1 MFILSRPRS
10 VVSSLA
16 ALLLLPLTA
25 GAQSVGLSGTR
36 VSTSGTD
43 SRLSAVPVTAPVA
56 IAPVASSEGPASG
69 TPTAQ
74 FDVDPL
80 PTSTSAQIS
89 AQDPTQTGSPAT
101 AESGP
106 TSASATAGI
115 HSASAHRL
123 SRQGDGRPSRQ
134 QPRRL
139 RDGRC
144 AHDRGRR
151 RVHRRADHRWWRGH
165 GNRRR
170 RSGRR
175 SLRPILVS
183 PLIAKT

>member
-1 MFILSRPRS
+1 MSMFILSRPRS

-25 GAQSVGLSGTR
+25 GAQSVGLSGIR
-36 VSTSGTD
+36 VSTSATD

-56 IAPVASSEGPASG
+56 IAPAAASDAPASG

-74 FDVDPL
+74 FDVDPI
-80 PTSTSAQIS
+80 PTSTSAQIG
-89 AQDPTQTGSPAT
+89 AQDPTQTESPAT

-123 SRQGDGRPSRQ
+123 SRQEMAALADNNHGGFGTDGVLMIVGGAGFIAGLIIGGGGGTAIAIAGAVVALYGLYLY
-134 QPRRL
+134 L
-139 RDGRC
+139 R
-144 AHDRGRR
+144 
-151 RVHRRADHRWWRGH
+151 
-165 GNRRR
+165 
-170 RSGRR
+170 
-175 SLRPILVS
+175 
-183 PLIAKT
+183 